1 MRAALDGYSKC
12 RISPSSSSA
21 RLLTLRPASLPHTY
35 ATPGSEGGASSP
47 IARFADIQDGIGCDV
62 GERMRVLVTL
72 LEA

>member
-1 MRAALDGYSKC
+1 MPDFAFELQC
-12 RISPSSSSA
+12 
-21 RLLTLRPASLPHTY
+21 PASHATPRFAAAY
-35 ATPGSEGGASSP
+35 VCTPGSEGGVGSP